1 MKKFLIIFISA
12 LIIGFGAFYAFV
24 YFFSFSEGD
33 RAGKLVK
40 ISKKGVLFKTY
51 EGIISQGVA
60 GEQTFLFSVL
70 DNQEESI
77 EMLKSYQGQ
86 HVKLHYKERFRT
98 FAWWGDTRYFVTDV
112 TLLKGNN
119 NTISTNSNFD
129 TEEEIKELKARV
141 RKLEE
146 IIEEL

>member
-12 LIIGFGAFYAFV
+12 LIIGFSAYYAFV
-24 YFFSFSEGD
+24 YFISFSEGD

-77 EMLKSYQGQ
+77 ELLKSYQGQ
-86 HVKLHYKERFRT
+86 DVTLHYKERFRT
-98 FAWWGDTRYFVTDV
+98 FAWWGETRHFVTEV
-112 TLLKGNN
+112 ALLKDNN
-119 NTISTNSNFD
+119 NTISSDSNFD

-141 RKLEE
+141 KNLEE